1 MVVISVW
8 AVMTICVLALLLPAT
23 TNQAKLEQSIIDLM
37 TRMTNHHLADDD
49 ASRTHR
55 YISTEPRTVIS
66 RPKLRNKY
74 LNWNMGQQVD
84 APFGPTF
91 G

>member
-8 AVMTICVLALLLPAT
+8 AVMTICVLALLLPVGAI
-23 TNQAKLEQSIIDLM
+23 NY
-37 TRMTNHHLADDD
+37 RFDDSYD
-49 ASRTHR
+49 QPSSSRRRRLRTHR

-74 LNWNMGQQVD
+74 LDWNMGQQVD